1 MSAKRKSDLECCHI
15 SDREAMLSILNDLI
29 MIYASVAKT
38 SAHYRGKLVFLP
50 AASDIK
56 GAQY

>member
-1 MSAKRKSDLECCHI
+1 MVEKLTISDEVCNHI
-15 SDREAMLSILNDLI
+15 SDQETMFNNDLI

-38 SAHYRGKLVFLP
+38 SAHYREKLAFLP
-50 AASDIK
+50 VASDFK